1 MMDPD
6 AALRAA
12 DPPLAAILSREAVR
26 QAATLDLIASE
37 SIPSAPV
44 RAAQAAVAS
53 GKTAEGYPGA
63 RYHSG
68 TAIVDELERLTIE
81 RAVAL
86 FGAEHANVQ
95 PNSGV
100 NANLAVYEALLRP
113 GDPILAMDLAH
124 GGHLSHGAS
133 ASITGKAYRFRH
145 YGVDPATEVIDLA
158 TVRSLALEHRPRL
171 LVAGG
176 SSYPRLMDYAGLR
189 SIADEVGAWLL
200 VDMAHIAGL
209 VAARLVPSPVPFADA
224 VTFTTYKTL
233 LGPHGGMILSRGAI
247 AAKIDRGVF
256 PGTQGTPS
264 FGMMA
269 AKAVCLGAAAGD
281 AFRAKMQLVLDDA
294 AALAAALSDR
304 GHRLVSGGTDTHLV
318 LVDLRSAGLT
328 GDVAERALEAVGIL
342 ANRNVIPFDPGTP
355 KAPSGLRLGLTGL
368 VERRM
373 GPAVMPVIADLIDGV
388 IRAPN
393 DADVRAAAARAV
405 EDLCHR
411 HPLMLDG

>member
-1 MMDPD
+1 MSDD
-6 AALRAA
+6 RSILDA
-12 DPPLAAILSREAVR
+12 DPVVADLIEREAVR
-26 QAATLDLIASE
+26 QRATLNLIASE
-37 SIPSAPV
+37 SIPSAAV
-44 RAAQAAVAS
+44 QAAQASIAS
-53 GKTAEGYPGA
+53 AKTAEGYPGA
-63 RYHSG
+63 LYHTG
-68 TAIVDELERLTIE
+68 TGVVDELERLTVA
-81 RAVAL
+81 RATAL
-86 FGAEHANVQ
+86 FGADHANVQ

-100 NANLAVYEALLRP
+100 NANLAVYEALLKP
-113 GDPILAMDLAH
+113 GDPVLAMDLAH
-124 GGHLSHGAS
+124 GGHLSHGAR
-133 ASITGKAYRFRH
+133 ASITGKVYRFRH
-145 YGVDPATEVIDLA
+145 YGVHPASEVIDLDE
-158 TVRSLALEHRPRL
+158 VRAAALDHRPRL

-176 SSYPRLMDYAGLR
+176 SSYPRMIDYAGLR
-189 SIADEVGAWLL
+189 VIADEVGAAFL

-209 VAARLVPSPVPFADA
+209 VAAGVIPSPVPHADV

-233 LGPHGGMILSRGAI
+233 LGPHGGVILSR
-247 AAKIDRGVF
+247 AALAARIDRGVF

-373 GPAVMPVIADLIDGV
+373 GPTVMPVIADLIDGAM
-388 IRAPN
+388 RAPN
-393 DADVRAAAARAV
+393 DADVQAAVARAV